1 MNQNKKDIIALNAK
15 VILENFHRVS
25 KQLGMVTEKAEAI
38 PTDLIPVTNDDS
50 DDTKPTET
58 NPVGK
63 NPVGKNPVGK
73 DGDSSVKSP
82 TSSDVRSPTS
92 TEVTSPTR
100 TSTEVRSPTRTAT
113 STDAYTSG
121 NITVTGGAGA
131 GATTTVTIMP
141 SEKAPM
147 DKTDSVSGAEYTKK
161 ENEDDKDDKDVKE
174 SLITKKKIKVTKE
187 QYERIFKKK

>member
-1 MNQNKKDIIALNAK
+1 MSQNKKDIIALNAK

-25 KQLGMVTEKAEAI
+25 KQLGMVTEKAEAV
-38 PTDLIPVTNDDS
+38 PADLTPVDDS
-50 DDTKPTET
+50 DTKPTET

-141 SEKAPM
+141 SDKTPM
-147 DKTDSVSGAEYTKK
+147 DKTDSASGAEYTKK
-161 ENEDDKDDKDVKE
+161 DDKKEAEKVKE
-174 SLITKKKIKVTKE
+174 SLTSKKKIKVTKE
-187 QYERIFKKK
+187 QYDRLFKK